1 MDALTALLGRHTT
14 PPVKM
19 GEPGPDEAA
28 LHRMLEAAAAAPD
41 HGRLRPFRFLVVR
54 GEGRT
59 ALGRLFAE
67 ALRAEVPGI
76 PEAELEKQRSNPER
90 VPLVLVAVLR
100 LQPDH
105 PKIPEHEQI
114 AAAAAAVQNLLVAA
128 HALGFASKWASGRPA
143 ASAGVCRG
151 LGLAENER
159 ILGILYLGSE
169 RVPQPPGPRPRPE
182 EIAEPW
188 PSP

>member
-14 PPVKM
+14 PPAKM

-28 LHRMLEAAAAAPD
+28 LHRMLE
-41 HGRLRPFRFLVVR
+41 
-54 GEGRT
+54 
-59 ALGRLFAE
+59 
-67 ALRAEVPGI
+67 
-76 PEAELEKQRSNPER
+76 
-90 VPLVLVAVLR
+90 
-100 LQPDH
+100 
-105 PKIPEHEQI
+105 
-114 AAAAAAVQNLLVAA
+114 AAAAAVQNLLVAA

-143 ASAGVCRG
+143 ASAGVRRG

-169 RVPQPPGPRPRPE
+169 RVPQPPGERPRPE